1 MAPRLRE
8 HALKLD
14 VDIAPDAG
22 SFFADRDRVRQVLT
36 NLLSNAANYAPEG
49 SVVKLVAG
57 RDGSDVVFS
66 VHDSGPGIPDDVIAS
81 VFKRFEPHSQGS
93 RRRGAGLGL
102 SIVKSFMELHG
113 GTVDIQTGQGQGT
126 TVTCRF
132 PAEPDQVR
140 DAAE

>member
-1 MAPRLRE
+1 MVTLA
-8 HALKLD
+8 
-14 VDIAPDAG
+14 
-22 SFFADRDRVRQVLT
+22 
-36 NLLSNAANYAPEG
+36 
-49 SVVKLVAG
+49 AG
-57 RDGSDVVFS
+57 RDGSSVVFS

-102 SIVKSFMELHG
+102 AIVKSFMELHG
-113 GTVDIQTGQGQGT
+113 GTVDIETGQGQGT